1 MLRYIVGRVLQAVLV
16 LWAAYTVTYLILYV
30 LPGDTLVYLL
40 ATNDQQIDALSPE
53 ELQQVKAYYG
63 LTRGPVEQYFVN
75 LTGILSGDF
84 GTSATKSQSVNDMVF
99 SRLPSTALLG
109 ATSVLFALILGLTIA
124 ITATYVRWRP
134 LKVFLSR
141 LPVLGVSLPSFWVGL
156 LLIQL
161 VAFNL
166 GWLPSSG
173 SNGWKSLI
181 LPSLTMSLPSAA
193 MLAQVLIRSLEDTM
207 REPFIQTA
215 KAKGISHFAVYTRHA
230 LKNAALPTL
239 TILGLL
245 VGATVTGA
253 VTTETVFSR
262 VGIGRLAQE
271 AVLAQDIPVVLA
283 IVVIAAAAFVLVNLV
298 VDLLYL
304 VLDPRVRH
312 SVKVN

>member
-1 MLRYIVGRVLQAVLV
+1 MCIRDS
-16 LWAAYTVTYLILYV
+16 YLILYV

-109 ATSVLFALILGLTIA
+109 ATSVLVALILGLAIA

>member
-109 ATSVLFALILGLTIA
+109 ATSVLFALILGLAIA

>member
-1 MLRYIVGRVLQAVLV
+1 M
-16 LWAAYTVTYLILYV
+16 
-30 LPGDTLVYLL
+30 
-40 ATNDQQIDALSPE
+40 
-53 ELQQVKAYYG
+53 
-63 LTRGPVEQYFVN
+63 EQYFVN

-109 ATSVLFALILGLTIA
+109 ATSVLFALILGLAIA

>member
-1 MLRYIVGRVLQAVLV
+1 MLGYIFSRIIQAIFV
-16 LWAAYTVTYLILYV
+16 LWLAYTVSYIILYV

-40 ATNDQQIDALSPE
+40 ATNDTQIDALSAE
-53 ELQQVKAYYG
+53 ELQKVKEYYG
-63 LTRGPVEQYFVN
+63 LDKGPVEQYLSN
-75 LTGILSGDF
+75 LTGILQGDF
-84 GTSATKSQSVNDMVF
+84 GTSATKSQSVNEIVF

-109 ATSVLFALILGLTIA
+109 AVSVVFALVIGLTVAIA
-124 ITATYVRWRP
+124 ATYVQWKP
-134 LKVFLSR
+134 LRVLLSR

-156 LLIQL
+156 LLIQV
-161 VAFNL
+161 VAFGL

-173 SNGWKSLI
+173 SKGWQTLI
-181 LPSLTMSLPSAA
+181 LPSITMALPSAA
-193 MLAQVLIRSLEDTM
+193 MLAQVLIRSLSDTL
-207 REPFIQTA
+207 REPYIQTA

-262 VGIGRLAQE
+262 AGIGRLAQE
-271 AVLAQDIPVVLA
+271 AVLAQDVPVVLA
-283 IVVIAAAAFVLVNLV
+283 IVVIAAAAFVVVNLI

-304 VLDPRVRH
+304 VVDPRVRH
-312 SVKVN
+312 VEKVT

>member
-1 MLRYIVGRVLQAVLV
+1 MLRYIGGRVLQAVLV
-16 LWAAYTVTYLILYV
+16 LWAAYTVTYVILYV

-40 ATNDQQIDALSPE
+40 ATNDLQIDALSPD
-53 ELQQVKAYYG
+53 ELQKVKAYYG
-63 LTRGPVEQYFVN
+63 LTKGPVEQYFGN
-75 LTGILSGDF
+75 LLGILGGDF
-84 GTSATKSQSVNDMVF
+84 GTSATKSQSVNEMVF
-99 SRLPSTALLG
+99 SRLPSTAILG
-109 ATSVLFALILGLTIA
+109 GISVLFALVLGLAIA
-124 ITATYVRWRP
+124 IAATYVRWRP

-173 SNGWKSLI
+173 SNGWRSLI

-193 MLAQVLIRSLEDTM
+193 MLAQVLIRSLEETM

-215 KAKGISHFAVYTRHA
+215 KATGISHFAVYTRHA

-245 VGATVTGA
+245 IGATVTGA

-283 IVVIAAAAFVLVNLV
+283 IVVIAAAAFVIVNLI

-312 SVKVN
+312 TERIS

>member
-1 MLRYIVGRVLQAVLV
+1 
-16 LWAAYTVTYLILYV
+16 
-30 LPGDTLVYLL
+30 
-40 ATNDQQIDALSPE
+40 
-53 ELQQVKAYYG
+53 
-63 LTRGPVEQYFVN
+63 
-75 LTGILSGDF
+75 
-84 GTSATKSQSVNDMVF
+84 
-99 SRLPSTALLG
+99 
-109 ATSVLFALILGLTIA
+109 
-124 ITATYVRWRP
+124 
-134 LKVFLSR
+134 
-141 LPVLGVSLPSFWVGL
+141 
-156 LLIQL
+156 
-161 VAFNL
+161 
-166 GWLPSSG
+166 
-173 SNGWKSLI
+173 
-181 LPSLTMSLPSAA
+181 MSLPSAA

>member
-1 MLRYIVGRVLQAVLV
+1 M
-16 LWAAYTVTYLILYV
+16 

-109 ATSVLFALILGLTIA
+109 ATSVLFALILGLAIA

>member
-84 GTSATKSQSVNDMVF
+84 GTSATKSRSVNDMVF

-109 ATSVLFALILGLTIA
+109 ATSVLFALILGLAIA

>member
-1 MLRYIVGRVLQAVLV
+1 MPRYLIGRVLQAVLV
-16 LWAAYTVTYLILYV
+16 LWAVYTVTYVILYV

-40 ATNDQQIDALSPE
+40 ASNDLQIDALSPQ

-63 LTRGPVEQYFVN
+63 LTRGPVEQYFAN

-84 GTSATKSQSVNDMVF
+84 GTSATKSQSVNAMVF

-109 ATSVLFALILGLTIA
+109 TVSVLFALMLGLTIA

-156 LLIQL
+156 LLIQI
-161 VAFNL
+161 VAFQL

-173 SNGWKSLI
+173 STGWKSLI

-283 IVVIAAAAFVLVNLV
+283 IVVIAAAAFVVVNLV

-312 SVKVN
+312 TEKVT

>member
-109 ATSVLFALILGLTIA
+109 ATSVLFALILGLAIA

-161 VAFNL
+161 VAFYL

-215 KAKGISHFAVYTRHA
+215 KAKGISHFAVYTLSLIH
-230 LKNAALPTL
+230 
-239 TILGLL
+239 I
-245 VGATVTGA
+245 
-253 VTTETVFSR
+253 
-262 VGIGRLAQE
+262 
-271 AVLAQDIPVVLA
+271 
-283 IVVIAAAAFVLVNLV
+283 
-298 VDLLYL
+298 
-304 VLDPRVRH
+304 
-312 SVKVN
+312 

>member
-53 ELQQVKAYYG
+53 DLQQVKAYYG

-109 ATSVLFALILGLTIA
+109 ATSVLFALILGLAIA

-181 LPSLTMSLPSAA
+181 LPSLTMSRPTAA

>member
-1 MLRYIVGRVLQAVLV
+1 MTGYIVRRFMQAILV
-16 LWAAYTVTYLILYV
+16 LWLAYTASYIILYV

-40 ATNDQQIDALSPE
+40 ATNDLQIDALSPQ
-53 ELQQVKAYYG
+53 ELQQVKEYYG
-63 LTRGPVEQYFVN
+63 LDKGPIAQYFSH
-75 LTGILSGDF
+75 LAGILQGDF
-84 GTSATKSQSVNDMVF
+84 GTSATKSQSVNEIVF

-109 ATSVLFALILGLTIA
+109 AVSVVFALVLGLSVAIA
-124 ITATYVRWRP
+124 ATYVQWKP

-156 LLIQL
+156 LLIQV
-161 VAFNL
+161 VAFGL

-173 SNGWKSLI
+173 SDGWKTLI
-181 LPSLTMSLPSAA
+181 LPSITMALPSAA
-193 MLAQVLIRSLEDTM
+193 VLAQVLIRSLNDTLK
-207 REPFIQTA
+207 EPYIQTA

-245 VGATVTGA
+245 IGSTVTGA

-283 IVVIAAAAFVLVNLV
+283 IVVIAATAFVVTNLI

-304 VLDPRVRH
+304 VIDPRIRH
-312 SVKVN
+312 VEKVT